1 MIEPPTQEEIRR
13 LIDLALA
20 EDLGPGDITTES
32 VLAGDPVTTAV
43 MTAKEPLILCGRDI
57 ARAVFARRD
66 AEAEFP
72 GPGAEDGE
80 RVPTGGAVM
89 TIRAR
94 TRALLEGERVALNLL
109 QRLSGI
115 ATATRSHVE
124 RARPLTV
131 LDTRKTTPGLRAF
144 EKYAVRVGGGV
155 NHRFG
160 LYDRVLIKDNHI
172 RHAGG
177 IREAVQRVRGKGHSP
192 IEVETTCREEVLEAL
207 EAGAETL
214 LLDNMNPDEIR
225 AMVALVAG
233 RAKTEISGGVTYDN
247 LAELATTGADFV
259 SIGALTHSP
268 KAVDI
273 SMNFA

>member
-1 MIEPPTQEEIRR
+1 M
-13 LIDLALA
+13 ALA
-20 EDLGPGDITTES
+20 EDLRPGDITTES
-32 VLAGDPVTTAV
+32 VLAGDPVATAM

-57 ARAVFARRD
+57 ARAVFKSID
-66 AEAEFP
+66 PEAEFP
-72 GPGAEDGE
+72 EPGAQEGE
-80 RVPTGGAVM
+80 RVPAGGTVM
-89 TIRAR
+89 TIHAK

-115 ATATRSHVE
+115 ATATRKHVD
-124 RARPLTV
+124 RAGPLIV
-131 LDTRKTTPGLRAF
+131 LDTRKTTPGLRVF
-144 EKYAVRVGGGV
+144 EKYAVRVGGGD

-177 IREAVQRVRGKGHSP
+177 IREAVSRVRERGHSP
-192 IEVETTCREEVLEAL
+192 IEVETTCREDVLAAL

-214 LLDNMNPDEIR
+214 LFDNMSPDEIR

-233 RAKTEISGGVTYDN
+233 RAKTEISGGVTYEN
-247 LAELATTGADFV
+247 LAELATTGANFV